1 MSEHRSATA
10 PARGGA
16 RRAPKRR
23 RNPAALIAVIA
34 VLALFAGAL
43 YWGASTA
50 VGRFQGPDDYS
61 GPGTGEVLFQVEE
74 GDTATAI
81 GRGLADEDV
90 VASVEAFIEAAKADP
105 ASAGI
110 QVGFYR
116 LKAQMSAEQALAVLV
131 DPVNLVKNAVTVP
144 EGLRVKDVLA
154 LLGEKTEFD
163 VEEYRAALKDPALG
177 LPSWAG
183 DDAEGYLFPATY
195 QVLPEDQPVDILQKM
210 VDRWHLAAEEAAL
223 ESSASGLGRSPA
235 EIMVIASLIQAEGRG
250 DDMPKVSRVI
260 WNRLDGPGNKRGT
273 HGLLQVDAAVN
284 YALDQ
289 RGTTEITDAQKQSVA
304 DSPYNTYTQVGLP
317 PGPINN
323 PGHEA
328 IDAATHP
335 AEGDWYYYVTVDL
348 ATGETKFAKD
358 HDEFLAYKSEYKSY
372 CERSERC

>member
-10 PARGGA
+10 AARGGA
-16 RRAPKRR
+16 RRSHKRR
-23 RNPAALIAVIA
+23 RNPAGLIAVIA
-34 VLALFAGAL
+34 ILALFAGAL

-50 VGRFQGPDDYS
+50 VGRFQGPDDYT

-131 DPVNLVKNAVTVP
+131 DPVNLVQNTVTVP

-183 DDAEGYLFPATY
+183 DNAEGYLFPATY

-260 WNRLDGPGNKRGT
+260 WNRLDGPGTKRGT